1 MSQVPPK
8 PSVKTVSDLHAEIRK
23 LNSQIQQ
30 MKPMHITGSD
40 YVRSVQGENPRTK
53 WNDAVME
60 DKRAQRDAG
69 MKRAA
74 ELLEEQGD
82 TYPHDGI
89 GTRKLAEH
97 AGLSNIE
104 DARAV
109 FSAHLK
115 RNDERR
121 WRQEDAER
129 THLLGRA
136 KQLAPQFVRTAVR
149 SGIEVAS
156 RKLAER
162 AGVSLGISQQALEE
176 CADEMNGQ
184 HQQ

>member
-1 MSQVPPK
+1 MT
-8 PSVKTVSDLHAEIRK
+8 VKDLHAHVRRLE
-23 LNSQIQQ
+23 SQIQD
-30 MKPMHITGSD
+30 MRPKHVSGTD
-40 YVRSVQGENPRTK
+40 YVHSLQGENPRVK
-53 WNDAVME
+53 WDDAVLE

-82 TYPHDGI
+82 SYSHDGI

-115 RNDERR
+115 KNDERR
-121 WRQEDAER
+121 NRQEDAER
-129 THLLGRA
+129 IHLLGRA
-136 KQLAPQFVRTAVR
+136 KPYANQFVKIAARKGLEVAAQQLAAKAQ
-149 SGIEVAS
+149 
-156 RKLAER
+156 
-162 AGVSLGISQQALEE
+162 VSLSIAQQALE
-176 CADEMNGQ
+176 DELGNDQ
-184 HQQ
+184 